1 MSASTNLN
9 VVITAKDEASA
20 TIKGVEN
27 ATGGMKAGLL
37 AVGAAAGVA
46 LAGVAVFAK
55 QSIEAA
61 NESAK
66 AQAQLG
72 AVLKSTGN
80 AAGLSQQDLNDQAAA
95 LQRMTTYTD
104 EAVNSSQALLLTFT
118 NIKGGVF
125 QQATNTILDM
135 STALGQDLKSSSI
148 QVGKALND
156 PINGITALS
165 RVGVSFTQ
173 QQKDMITQ
181 MVNTGHTVEAQKII
195 LAELNKEFGGSAT
208 AAAKTFGGQMEI
220 LKNQFGEV
228 QESVG
233 RALIPVL
240 QMLGEKVLPLVVEFA
255 GWLAEMEQGGGIIK
269 GIATIFGGF
278 MQQFDAATGL
288 VTLFKEAW
296 DNVVFVFNE
305 TLMPS
310 LRKLWDA
317 LQPLMPFLKVLAE
330 VIGGALVIA
339 FGALILL
346 LQAFALILAGI
357 LTVLTDL
364 TTFIVKVFSGA
375 LNGLIDLFANVI
387 LAVEGFGETAK
398 GVFDA
403 VLGFIKP
410 VIDAVNALFSAL
422 SKAASAASSVAS
434 SVGKSISSAASSIAG
449 HKAGGGAVMSGSTY
463 LVGEHGAEL
472 FTPSMSGSIVPNGGL
487 AGGGGITINVNGG
500 NYLDR
505 DAADMFA
512 SILAKSLGQ
521 QLKLRTI

>member
-46 LAGVAVFAK
+46 LGAVAIFAK
-55 QSIEAA
+55 QSIDSA

-72 AVLKSTGN
+72 AVLKSTGE
-80 AAGLSQQDLNDQAAA
+80 AAGLSQQDLNDQSAA
-95 LQRMTTYTD
+95 LQRMTTYSD
-104 EAVNSSQALLLTFT
+104 EAVTSAQSLLLTFT

-125 QQATNTILDM
+125 QQSIGTILDM

-181 MVNTGHTVEAQKII
+181 LVNTGHTMDAQKVI
-195 LAELNKEFGGSAT
+195 LAELNKEFGGSAV
-208 AAAKTFGGQMEI
+208 AAGKTFAGQMAI
-220 LKNQFGEV
+220 LNNQFDEV
-228 QESVG
+228 KESVG

-240 QMLGEKVLPLVVEFA
+240 QALGEKVLPLIVSFA
-255 GWLAEMEQGGGIIK
+255 NWLSEMEQSGGIVK

-288 VTLFKEAW
+288 VTLFTDAW
-296 DNVVFVFNE
+296 NNVVFVFQNSLE
-305 TLMPS
+305 PS
-310 LRKLWDA
+310 LKKLWDA
-317 LQPLMPFLKVLAE
+317 LQPLQPFLKAFAE
-330 VIGGALVIA
+330 VVGGALVIA

-346 LQAFALILAGI
+346 LQAAAIVLVGI
-357 LTVLTDL
+357 LTVLTDIV
-364 TTFIVKVFSGA
+364 TYIVKIFSGTI
-375 LNGLIDLFANVI
+375 NGLIELFSNLI
-387 LAVEGFGETAK
+387 LALQSVEDTAK
-398 GVFDA
+398 SVFA
-403 VLGFIKP
+403 SVLTFIKP
-410 VIDAVNALFSAL
+410 VIDAVNSLISAV
-422 SKAASAASSVAS
+422 SKAASGLGSIAS
-434 SVGKSISSAASSIAG
+434 SVGKTVSSAVSSVSG
-449 HKAGGGAVMSGSTY
+449 HKAGGGAVFGGSTY
-463 LVGEHGAEL
+463 MVGEHGAEL
-472 FTPSMSGSIVPNGGL
+472 FTPSMSGSIVPNSSL
-487 AGGGGITINVNGG
+487 AGGGGLVVNIMGG
-500 NYLDR
+500 TYLSE
-505 DAADMFA
+505 DAARQLGDM
-512 SILAKSLGQ
+512 IIG
-521 QLKLRTI
+521 QLKLKARI